1 MTDRIPISIDII
13 SDVVCPWCFLGMRR
27 LEQALEMV
35 PELEASIRW
44 RPFQLDPT
52 IPPEGRDRKQY
63 MAAKFGSAER
73 VAASHERLTELGRSA
88 DIAFDFDAIAV
99 SPNTLDAHR
108 VIDWA
113 GEVGADVQ
121 SALVRELFSLYFE
134 RGANIGDPAVLAEA
148 ARAAG
153 LDREVV
159 AGRLANDTGRAK
171 VTAEV
176 EHAQRIGVTG
186 VPCFIVNNR
195 YAITGAQEAAVLADA
210 LRRIAT
216 EPPEA

>member
-113 GEVGADVQ
+113 GEVGAVVQ